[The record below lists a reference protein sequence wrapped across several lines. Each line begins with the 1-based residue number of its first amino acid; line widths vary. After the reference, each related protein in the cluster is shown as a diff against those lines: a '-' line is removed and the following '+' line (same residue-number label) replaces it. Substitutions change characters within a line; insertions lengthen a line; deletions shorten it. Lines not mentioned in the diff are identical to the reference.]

1 MSTIAPPR
9 PSSRRNG
16 RTNHASRA
24 RGARIAAYT
33 DDHSRRRELVRLT
46 GAAATTLV
54 IDRIADLPADGD
66 DARLVAHLAA
76 DEPAENART
85 VARLYLAGANARRCR
100 SLTPADLR
108 LAFGEGA
115 ASEEPAHATD
125 TPASQNGASATARLL
140 DSSGNVYRLAPSA
153 GSLSIPELRWCR
165 TPVDGAAPEPVSVR
179 SVIGALESYEP
190 ALGLTRAAVRRHADD
205 ARLSVAVLR
214 LEYQR
219 ATTSPIVL
227 NRGLRDAV
235 QRQIATG
242 DVTMSEIA
250 IRCGRVRHGERGS
263 VSGETSWLA
272 RRVGL
277 VAEAGHAQPT
287 PWVHT
292 DVLALISRA
301 LCVSPR
307 EVEV

>member
-16 RTNHASRA
+16 RTNHTSRA
-24 RGARIAAYT
+24 RGALIAVYT

-115 ASEEPAHATD
+115 VSEELPHAD
-125 TPASQNGASATARLL
+125 TPESQNGASATARLL
-140 DSSGNVYRLAPSA
+140 DSSGNVYRLALSA

-179 SVIGALESYEP
+179 GVIGALESYEP
-190 ALGLTRAAVRRHADD
+190 ALSLTRAAVRRHADD

-214 LEYQR
+214 LEYER

-242 DVTMSEIA
+242 HVTMSEIA

-277 VAEAGHAQPT
+277 VAEAGRAAPT
-287 PWVHT
+287 PWVHS